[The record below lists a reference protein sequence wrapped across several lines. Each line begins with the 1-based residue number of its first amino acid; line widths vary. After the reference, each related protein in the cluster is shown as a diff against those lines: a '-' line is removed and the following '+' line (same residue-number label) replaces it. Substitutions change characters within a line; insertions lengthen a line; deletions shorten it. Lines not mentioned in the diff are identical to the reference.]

1 MPRKPGKTSE
11 PRGLGEFRTVPQ
23 LKRNNPQSLRKT
35 LYEITERML
44 GKELSAVSS
53 QLKAALRSRHGRSL
67 HATLSGEILYNI
79 IRDDT
84 QIKYCHLEAYAR
96 RLEVPVSLLLLY
108 SRLTANQN
116 DRTPELNEAML
127 RTFGRIV
134 KDATGK
140 LGKDQANENLF
151 QVDDLIRWI
160 NFYREET
167 ERAAQ
172 TNLFPATEE

>member
-1 MPRKPGKTSE
+1 MPRKPSETSE
-11 PRGLGEFRTVPQ
+11 PRWLGEFRIVPR

-44 GKELSAVSS
+44 GKNLSAVSD
-53 QLKAALRSRHGRSL
+53 QLKEALRSRHGRSL
-67 HATLSGEILYNI
+67 HATLSGEVLYNL

-84 QIKYCHLEAYAR
+84 QIKYYHLEAYAR

-108 SRLTANQN
+108 SRLTANQD

-127 RTFGRIV
+127 RTFGWIV
-134 KDATGK
+134 KDAAAK
-140 LGKDQANENLF
+140 LAKDPANQNLF

-160 NFYREET
+160 SVYREET
-167 ERAAQ
+167 NRVAQ
-172 TNLFPATEE
+172 ASLFPLTEE